1 MREVLHLSK
10 TSAPE
15 AVYKRQVLWSMRIAQ
30 LLVLS
35 FSLLTAALYVSLIP
49 QYYKMLVGKCML
61 QGCGNLVP
69 AMPLPVNGFTLEQ
82 LGLLFVLIDVVFTFV
97 FYMTSA
103 IVLWKGF
110 QEPMGLV
117 AVVAMVAFGSTFPS
131 LVMTA
136 SEGTVFAQHWFLGV
150 SMLSWVSLSLFLLLF
165 PNGKFV
171 PSWSRYVFVLI
182 VIVDVMTLV
191 YEGQMWERFHIPA
204 LFQFLWYGLSTMILI
219 YAQVY
224 RFRYKAKAAE
234 RQQTKWVVYG
244 ASIAIV
250 GFIGMSALFDPSLN
264 NGTALTYV
272 YLNAVLNASL
282 TAIPITLMF
291 AVLRQR
297 LWNIDP
303 LVKRTLVY
311 GSLSVCIVLIYTVTV
326 LYLSRVFQSQDHYVA
341 SLLATAI
348 VAVAFAPLKQWLQR
362 QINRL
367 MKGRH
372 DDPYAVL
379 LELGNQLIQPQNPDA
394 MLNAVVQT
402 VKDALRIPFTA
413 IYTGI
418 GGQTTLV
425 ASAGSLLNEEHVLP
439 IIHRG
444 IELGTLHIASRS
456 PGEVF
461 TPEDNK
467 FLDVLLRQAGP
478 IVENW
483 HMTQGM
489 KLLAQDLQE
498 SREKLVLAREEERLY
513 IRNNLHD
520 DLAPRLAALALN
532 AATAQIYV
540 EKQPEVAIEMLAD
553 LRKVIRSTVDEIRTL
568 VHDLRPPTL
577 DELGL
582 IGAIQ
587 ERITLLS
594 KPAALLAGEKGAEA
608 LEIRLDARGA
618 LPTLPAAVEVAVYR
632 IVTEALVNVVKHTK
646 ATTCTV
652 RLEVSD
658 TGQLQVE
665 IRDNGARVDPV
676 SVNPFAGGKGGIG
689 LASMRERAA
698 ELGGHCTI
706 DRPVGGGT
714 RVWLVLP
721 LS

>member
-1 MREVLHLSK
+1 MKMLHLSK
-10 TSAPE
+10 AGSSE
-15 AVYKRQVLWSMRIAQ
+15 VVNKRQVVWSMRIAQ
-30 LLVLS
+30 LFVLS
-35 FSLLTAALYVSLIP
+35 FSLLSAALYVSLIP
-49 QYYKMLVGKCML
+49 QYYNVLVGKCIL

-69 AMPLPVNGFTLEQ
+69 AMPLPANGFSLEQ
-82 LGLLFVLIDVVFTFV
+82 FGLLFVLIDVLFTFV

-110 QEPMGLV
+110 REPMGLV
-117 AVVAMVAFGSTFPS
+117 AVVAMVSFGSTFPS
-131 LVMTA
+131 LVMAA
-136 SEGTVFAQHWFLGV
+136 SKGAGFAHYWFLGI

-171 PSWSRYVFVLI
+171 PNWSRFVFVLI
-182 VIVDVMTLV
+182 MIVDVMTLF
-191 YEGQMWERFHIPA
+191 YEGQMWEKFHIPA
-204 LFQFLWYGLSTMILI
+204 IVQFLWYGSSTLILI
-219 YAQVY
+219 YSQLY
-224 RFRYKAKAAE
+224 RFRNRATAAE

-264 NGTALTYV
+264 DGTALTYV

-326 LYLSRVFQSQDHYVA
+326 LYLSRVIQTRDHYVA

-348 VAVAFAPLKQWLQR
+348 VAVAFAPLKEWLQR

-379 LELGNQLIQPQNPDA
+379 LELGNQLIQPQDPDA
-394 MLNAVVQT
+394 MLNAVVRT
-402 VKDALRIPFTA
+402 VKDALRIPYTA

-425 ASAGSLLNEEHVLP
+425 ASAGSLLYEQHVLP

-444 IELGTLHIASRS
+444 KEMGTLHIASRS
-456 PGEVF
+456 AGEGF
-461 TPEDNK
+461 TAEDNK

-498 SREKLVLAREEERLY
+498 SREKLVIAREEERLY

-520 DLAPRLAALALN
+520 DLAPKLAALALN

-540 EKQPEVAIEMLAD
+540 ETQPKVAIDMLAD

-587 ERITLLS
+587 ERIALLS
-594 KPAALLAGEKGAEA
+594 KPAAMLAGEKGAEV
-608 LEIRLDARGA
+608 LDIQLYTPGL
-618 LPTLPAAVEVAVYR
+618 LPPLPAAVEVAVYR

-652 RLEVSD
+652 RLEVSEVD
-658 TGQLQVE
+658 QLHVE
-665 IRDNGARVDPV
+665 IRDNGAHFTPLTVHPV
-676 SVNPFAGGKGGIG
+676 AEGKSGIG
-689 LASMRERAA
+689 LVSMRERAA
-698 ELGGHCTI
+698 ELGGHCHI
-706 DRPVGGGT
+706 DRPAGGGT
-714 RVWLVLP
+714 RVLAVIP

>member
-1 MREVLHLSK
+1 MLNLSR
-10 TSAPE
+10 AGGPE
-15 AVYKRQVLWSMRIAQ
+15 AVNKPQVLWVMRIAQ
-30 LLVLS
+30 LFVLS

-49 QYYKMLVGKCML
+49 QYYKVLVGKCIL
-61 QGCGNLVP
+61 HGCGNLVP
-69 AMPLPVNGFTLEQ
+69 AMPLPANGFSLEQ
-82 LGLLFVLIDVVFTFV
+82 FGLLFVLIDVVFTFV

-110 QEPMGLV
+110 REPMGLV
-117 AVVAMVAFGSTFPS
+117 AVVAMVSFGSTFPS
-131 LVMTA
+131 LVMAA
-136 SEGTVFAQHWFLGV
+136 SEGAGFAHYWFLGI

-171 PSWSRYVFVLI
+171 PKWSRFVFVLI
-182 VIVDVMTLV
+182 MIVDVMTLV
-191 YEGQMWERFHIPA
+191 YEGEMWEKFHIPA
-204 LFQFLWYGLSTMILI
+204 MFQFLWYGSSTLILI
-219 YAQVY
+219 YSQVY
-224 RFRYKAKAAE
+224 RFRNRATAAE

-244 ASIAIV
+244 ASIGIV

-264 NGTALTYV
+264 DGTAMTYV
-272 YLNAVLNASL
+272 YLNGVLNASL

-311 GSLSVCIVLIYTVTV
+311 GSLSVCIVLIYTVIV
-326 LYLSRVFQSQDHYVA
+326 FYLSRVFQTGDHYVA

-348 VAVAFAPLKQWLQR
+348 VAAAFAPLKEWLQR

-379 LELGNQLIQPQNPDA
+379 LELGNQLIQPQDSDA
-394 MLNAVVQT
+394 MLHAVVRT
-402 VKDALRIPFTA
+402 VKDALRIPYTA

-425 ASAGSLLNEEHVLP
+425 ASAGSLLYEQHVLP
-439 IIHRG
+439 IILRG
-444 IELGTLHIASRS
+444 KEMGTLHIASRS
-456 PGEVF
+456 AGEGF
-461 TPEDNK
+461 TAEDNK

-520 DLAPRLAALALN
+520 DLAPKLAALALN

-540 EKQPEVAIEMLAD
+540 EKQPKVAIEMLGE
-553 LRKVIRSTVDEIRTL
+553 LRKVIRSTVEEIRTL

-594 KPAALLAGEKGAEA
+594 KPAVLLAGEKGTEV
-608 LEIRLDARGA
+608 LDIQLYAPGP
-618 LPTLPAAVEVAVYR
+618 LPVLPAAVEVAVYR
-632 IVTEALVNVVKHTK
+632 IATEALVNVVKHTK
-646 ATTCTV
+646 ATSCTV
-652 RLEVSD
+652 RLELSE

-665 IRDNGARVDPV
+665 IRDNGADFAPLSVHPV
-676 SVNPFAGGKGGIG
+676 AEGKSGIG
-689 LASMRERAA
+689 LVSMRERAA
-698 ELGGHCTI
+698 ELGGHCNI
-706 DRPVGGGT
+706 DRPAGGGT
-714 RVWLVLP
+714 RVLAVIP

>member
-1 MREVLHLSK
+1 MLHLSK
-10 TSAPE
+10 AGSLE
-15 AVYKRQVLWSMRIAQ
+15 VVDKRQVVWSMRVAQ

-49 QYYKMLVGKCML
+49 QYYKVLVGKCIL

-69 AMPLPVNGFTLEQ
+69 AMPLPVDGYSLEQ
-82 LGLLFVLIDVVFTFV
+82 FGLLFVFIDVLFTFV

-110 QEPMGLV
+110 REPMGLV
-117 AVVAMVAFGSTFPS
+117 AVIAMVSFGSSFPS

-136 SEGTVFAQHWFLGV
+136 SEETVFTHNWFLGV

-165 PNGKFV
+165 PNGSFV
-171 PSWSRYVFVLI
+171 PRWSRFVFVLI
-182 VIVDVMTLV
+182 MIVDVLTLL

-204 LFQFLWYGLSTMILI
+204 VFQFLWYGLSTLILI
-219 YAQVY
+219 YSQVY
-224 RFRYKAKAAE
+224 RFRNRATAAE

-244 ASIAIV
+244 ASIGIV

-264 NGTALTYV
+264 DGTAMTYV
-272 YLNAVLNASL
+272 YLNGILNASL

-311 GSLSVCIVLIYTVTV
+311 GSLSVCIVLMYTVTV
-326 LYLSRVFQSQDHYVA
+326 FYLSRVFQTRDDYVA
-341 SLLATAI
+341 SLLATVV
-348 VAVAFAPLKQWLQR
+348 VAVAFAPLKEWLQR

-379 LELGNQLIQPQNPDA
+379 LELGNQLIQPQDPDA
-394 MLNAVVQT
+394 MLNAVVRT
-402 VKDALRIPFTA
+402 VKDALRIPYTA

-425 ASAGSLLNEEHVLP
+425 ASAGNLLYEQHVLP

-456 PGEVF
+456 EGEVF
-461 TPEDNK
+461 TADDNK

-489 KLLAQDLQE
+489 KLLARDLQE

-520 DLAPRLAALALN
+520 DLAPKLAALALN

-540 EKQPEVAIEMLAD
+540 ETQPKVAIDMLAD
-553 LRKVIRSTVDEIRTL
+553 LRKVIRSTVEEIRTL

-594 KPAALLAGEKGAEA
+594 KPAAMLAGEKGTEVLNIHLYAA
-608 LEIRLDARGA
+608 GP
-618 LPTLPAAVEVAVYR
+618 LPSLPAAVEVAVYR
-632 IVTEALVNVVKHTK
+632 IVTEALVNVVKHTQ
-646 ATTCTV
+646 ATDCTV
-652 RLEVSD
+652 RLDVSE

-665 IRDNGARVDPV
+665 IRDNGTQLTPMSANAVT
-676 SVNPFAGGKGGIG
+676 GGKSGIG
-689 LASMRERAA
+689 LVSMRERAA
-698 ELGGHCTI
+698 ELGGHFTI
-706 DRPVGGGT
+706 DRPAGGGT
-714 RVWLVLP
+714 RVLAVIP

>member
-1 MREVLHLSK
+1 
-10 TSAPE
+10 
-15 AVYKRQVLWSMRIAQ
+15 MRIAQ
-30 LLVLS
+30 LFVLS

-49 QYYKMLVGKCML
+49 QYYKILVEKCIL

-69 AMPLPVNGFTLEQ
+69 AMPLPATGWSLEQ
-82 LGLLFVLIDVVFTFV
+82 FGLLFVLIDVLFTFV

-110 QEPMGLV
+110 REPMGLV
-117 AVVAMVAFGSTFPS
+117 AVVAMISFGSSFPS

-136 SEGTVFAQHWFLGV
+136 SEGTVFTQDWFLGV

-171 PSWSRYVFVLI
+171 PNWSRYIFVI
-182 VIVDVMTLV
+182 IMIVDVMTLV

-204 LFQFLWYGLSTMILI
+204 LFQFLWYGLSTLVLI
-219 YAQVY
+219 YSQVY
-224 RFRYKAKAAE
+224 RFRNRATAAE

-244 ASIAIV
+244 ASIGIV
-250 GFIGMSALFDPSLN
+250 GFIGMSALFDPN
-264 NGTALTYV
+264 FHDGTALTYV

-326 LYLSRVFQSQDHYVA
+326 IYLSRVFQTRDHYVA

-348 VAVAFAPLKQWLQR
+348 VAVAFAPLKEWLQR

-379 LELGNQLIQPQNPDA
+379 LELGNQLIQPQDPDA
-394 MLNAVVQT
+394 MLHAVVRT
-402 VKDALRIPFTA
+402 VKEALRIPYTA

-425 ASAGSLLNEEHVLP
+425 ASAGNLLYEQHVLP

-444 IELGTLHIASRS
+444 KELGTLHIASRS
-456 PGEVF
+456 AGEGF
-461 TPEDNK
+461 TADDNK

-489 KLLAQDLQE
+489 KLLAEDLQE

-513 IRNNLHD
+513 IRKNLHD

-540 EKQPEVAIEMLAD
+540 KKQPEVAIDMLAD

-582 IGAIQ
+582 VGAIQ
-587 ERITLLS
+587 ERIALLS
-594 KPAALLAGEKGAEA
+594 KPAAMLAGEKGAEV
-608 LEIRLDARGA
+608 LDIGLYAPRP
-618 LPTLPAAVEVAVYR
+618 LPSLPAAVEVAVYR

-652 RLEVSD
+652 SLDMSE

-665 IRDNGARVDPV
+665 IRDNGADFAPPLANPV
-676 SVNPFAGGKGGIG
+676 TDGKSGIG
-689 LASMRERAA
+689 LVSMRERAA
-698 ELGGHCTI
+698 ELGGLFTI
-706 DRPVGGGT
+706 DRPMGGGT
-714 RVWLVLP
+714 RVLVVIP
-721 LS
+721 LT

>member
-1 MREVLHLSK
+1 M
-10 TSAPE
+10 
-15 AVYKRQVLWSMRIAQ
+15 LWAMRIAQ
-30 LLVLS
+30 LMVLS

-49 QYYKMLVGKCML
+49 QYYKMLVAKCIR

-82 LGLLFVLIDVVFTFV
+82 FALLFVFIDVLFTFV

-103 IVLWKGF
+103 IVLLKGF
-110 QEPMGLV
+110 REPMGLV

-171 PSWSRYVFVLI
+171 PRWSRYVFVLI

-204 LFQFLWYGLSTMILI
+204 LFQFLWYGLSTLILI

-224 RFRYKAKAAE
+224 RFRYRARAAE

-244 ASIAIV
+244 VSIAIV

-402 VKDALRIPFTA
+402 VKDALRIPYTA

-425 ASAGSLLNEEHVLP
+425 ASAGSLLHEQHVLP

-444 IELGTLHIASRS
+444 IELGTFHFATRS
-456 PGEVF
+456 EGEVF
-461 TPEDNK
+461 TAEDNK

-540 EKQPEVAIEMLAD
+540 EKKPEVAIEMLAD

-587 ERITLLS
+587 ERIALLS
-594 KPAALLAGEKGAEA
+594 KPSALLAGEEGTEA
-608 LEIRLDARGA
+608 LDIRLHARGP

-652 RLEVSD
+652 RLEVSEI
-658 TGQLQVE
+658 GQLQVE
-665 IRDNGARVDPV
+665 IRDNGAHVDPV

-689 LASMRERAA
+689 LVSMRERAA

-706 DRPVGGGT
+706 DRPAGGGT
-714 RVWLVLP
+714 RVYVVIP